1 MCHGGRGRSWL
12 WWVLGLVCLVGCDG
26 GGKEPRPA
34 FEGAV
39 GGALRTLGL
48 EPDALSVPKL
58 GRPYSTPGRLAVVD
72 QAMRH
77 PLGMVELSGGLAGV
91 NPAQGGRAAY
101 VQALLGELGI
111 EVSEGAAAPAG
122 VPEDVPAPPIVDAAL
137 AEKVRR
143 LLAAMA
149 AAGEDFR
156 RAGGV
161 PATAELE
168 AIRPHLLRSIH
179 YEGEEIDPRLLMVEA
194 YHAAGARI
202 KLAEMGAALVRL
214 MAVVEE
220 MLPGLRNA
228 ALSQTVEWVT
238 PLGRVRLA
246 GKGDDRHSGAFALLI
261 DLGGNDTYEEVGQ
274 AVEPGRVSVVI
285 DLGGDDTVRW
295 RERPGPGAGL
305 LGMSLWLD
313 EGGDDRYT
321 GANMGAGV
329 GLLGAGLLWDAAGND
344 RYEGGS
350 MAEGVGQYGIGFLVD
365 AGGSDYYRLGLYG
378 QGFGGPG
385 GIGFLAD
392 LQGSDSFTCGGL
404 VPDQAP
410 GRSKRHVDKHYLGMC
425 QGYAFGIR
433 PKVSGGVGVL
443 LDREGDDRYQADL
456 FAQGGSYWFG
466 LGMLVDRSGNDRYE
480 AFEHCQGE
488 SLHLGAGV
496 LWDGEGD
503 DEYAGYEHCQGVGM
517 DRGVGVLY
525 DRRGNDLYRAAQQS
539 QGAGLKP
546 FGVGL
551 LIDEVG
557 NDRYIAAAGDAQ
569 GFAMKP
575 RGFPESQWPVG
586 MLLDL
591 AGEDVFRQPGGAEVT
606 AEGRIQNK
614 QGIAVDRPG
623 GEAD

>member
-39 GGALRTLGL
+39 GQALQTLGL
-48 EPDALSVPKL
+48 GPDALSVPKL
-58 GRPYSTPGRLAVVD
+58 GRPYSMPGRLAVVD
-72 QAMRH
+72 QAMRR
-77 PLGMVELSGGLAGV
+77 PLGMVALSGGLADV

-111 EVSEGAAAPAG
+111 EVSGGAVVPAG
-122 VPEDVPAPPIVDAAL
+122 VPEDVPAPPLVDAAL

-149 AAGEDFR
+149 AASEDFR
-156 RAGGV
+156 WAGGV

-194 YHAAGARI
+194 YHAVGARI

-220 MLPGLRNA
+220 MLPGLRNV
-228 ALSQTVEWVT
+228 ALSQTVEWMT

-274 AVEPGRVSVVI
+274 SVEPGRVSVVI
-285 DLGGDDTVRW
+285 DLGGNDTVRW

-305 LGMSLWLD
+305 LGIGLWLD
-313 EGGDDRYT
+313 EGGNDHYS
-321 GANMGAGV
+321 GSNMGLGAGT
-329 GLLGAGLLWDAAGND
+329 LGAGLLWDAAGDD
-344 RYEGGS
+344 RYDGGS
-350 MAEGVGQYGIGFLVD
+350 MTQGVGQYGVGVLVD
-365 AGGSDYYRLGLYG
+365 GGGDDRYAVDLYG

-385 GIGFLAD
+385 GVGIQVD
-392 LQGSDSFTCGGL
+392 LSGNDHFECGGH

-410 GRSKRHVDKHYLGMC
+410 GRSKRHVDKHYLSMC

-443 LDREGDDRYQADL
+443 LDREGDDRYRADL

-488 SLHLGAGV
+488 SLHLGAGF
-496 LWDGEGD
+496 LGDWAGD
-503 DEYAGYEHCQGVGM
+503 DEYVGYEHCQGVGM
-517 DRGVGVLY
+517 DRAVGVLY
-525 DRRGNDLYRAAQQS
+525 DRRGNDHYRSAQQS

-546 FGVGL
+546 FGVGIL
-551 LIDEVG
+551 LDETG
-557 NDRYIAAAGDAQ
+557 NDRYVVAAGDSQ
-569 GFAMKP
+569 GFAMRP

-591 AGEDVFRQPGGAEVT
+591 AGEDVFRQPGAGEVT
-606 AEGRIQNK
+606 AEGRIQNR
-614 QGIAVDRPG
+614 QGIAINRTGSGP
-623 GEAD
+623 E